1 MKPPFINCLFK
12 DIETNGGGSVMVS
25 HNNCLAYFE
34 NCDFVDNWSNL
45 GFHLFNSKGKRFE

>member
-25 HNNCLAYFE
+25 HNNCLAYLRITI
-34 NCDFVDNWSNL
+34 SL
-45 GFHLFNSKGKRFE
+45 IIGPI